1 MTPDIALPATVIL
14 PVIGAGVSL
23 ISAPSRTLQ
32 RIATSVTLALLLANA
47 IWLFSQVRS
56 DGILVSNMGGWPAP
70 VGITLVGDTLAAVM
84 LVVSAAMLMIVALYT
99 VGSDAGDDSSAAFHP
114 VYLLLA
120 AGISASFVT
129 GDLFNLYVAFE
140 VMLISSYVLLTING
154 SRSQVHAGMTYVVIS
169 LIASVLLVIGI
180 GWVYAATGTVNMA
193 DISIAMP
200 GIEPAVR
207 TGLGVY
213 FLLVFGIKAGL
224 FPLFFWLPDAYPTA
238 PAPVTA
244 VFAGLLT
251 KVGVYTIIRSQT
263 LLFPHDGAWPLLLVL
278 AGITMIVGALGAIAQ
293 DDMRRILSFQSVS
306 HVGFMLMGLGL
317 FTVFGLAATIFYV
330 INHIVVNTAL
340 FLIAGRVEQL
350 TGSANLRD
358 TGGLLHRYPWLASG
372 YGIAA
377 LSLAGIPPLAGFA
390 AKLGLI
396 QAAALE
402 HSWLI
407 MATALLA
414 SLLAIYV
421 ITKIWSGVFW
431 GVNPEPEGDVS
442 GRRWPLSAAAT
453 AAAVVGCLVI
463 TVAAG
468 PIYRVAEEAA
478 QELMDTGADSA
489 YVQAVLR

>member
-1 MTPDIALPATVIL
+1 
-14 PVIGAGVSL
+14 
-23 ISAPSRTLQ
+23 
-32 RIATSVTLALLLANA
+32 
-47 IWLFSQVRS
+47 
-56 DGILVSNMGGWPAP
+56 
-70 VGITLVGDTLAAVM
+70 
-84 LVVSAAMLMIVALYT
+84 
-99 VGSDAGDDSSAAFHP
+99 
-114 VYLLLA
+114 
-120 AGISASFVT
+120 
-129 GDLFNLYVAFE
+129 
-140 VMLISSYVLLTING
+140 
-154 SRSQVHAGMTYVVIS
+154 
-169 LIASVLLVIGI
+169 
-180 GWVYAATGTVNMA
+180 
-193 DISIAMP
+193 
-200 GIEPAVR
+200 
-207 TGLGVY
+207 
-213 FLLVFGIKAGL
+213 
-224 FPLFFWLPDAYPTA
+224 
-238 PAPVTA
+238 
-244 VFAGLLT
+244 
-251 KVGVYTIIRSQT
+251 
-263 LLFPHDGAWPLLLVL
+263 
-278 AGITMIVGALGAIAQ
+278 VGALGAIAQ